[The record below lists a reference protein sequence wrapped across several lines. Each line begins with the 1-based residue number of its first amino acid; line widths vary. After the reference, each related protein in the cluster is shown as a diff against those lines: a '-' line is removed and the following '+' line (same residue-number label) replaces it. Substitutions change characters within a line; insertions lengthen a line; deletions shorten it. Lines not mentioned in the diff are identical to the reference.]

1 MTSYNPLHP
10 LQASLS
16 LGSSGLQVLY
26 PCQLCSAT
34 FRWQFDLLKHYATQ
48 HFYEELLGQ
57 LRQEP
62 GYSAPASP
70 ALEGQMVIHYAVNQ
84 GAVKKMLEKMGA
96 GQNTAGAHR
105 WEHSVYKTIEN
116 NST

>member
-1 MTSYNPLHP
+1 MIYRKLRPQYYNDIGMVNENGEKWHSLRRNLTPPL
-10 LQASLS
+10 
-16 LGSSGLQVLY
+16 SST
-26 PCQLCSAT
+26 AT
-34 FRWQFDLLKHYATQ
+34 LKHYATQ

-70 ALEGQMVIHYAVNQ
+70 ALERQMVIHYAVNQ

-96 GQNTAGAHR
+96 GQNTEGVHR
-105 WEHSVYKTIEN
+105 WEQSVYKTIVR
-116 NST
+116 T